1 MDTGSYLIFKKQL
14 NDEIIYV
21 ILNNNNKSQ
30 LINLSSLPEGVYT
43 ELLTNTEVSMKAT
56 LPVKPYTAWILKKI

>member
-1 MDTGSYLIFKKQL
+1 MPIISTVANHISLGSEQCLTSTTF
-14 NDEIIYV
+14 V
-21 ILNNNNKSQ
+21 S
-30 LINLSSLPEGVYT
+30 INLSSLPEGVYT